1 MVPSELKSLTGVE
14 IIISEIKK
22 YDLTPCK
29 FKICLPHIKNVGYKT
44 RGNSWIVTTT
54 IEVSRKRLKA
64 VNIIFYFYFGKPFSE
79 E

>member
-29 FKICLPHIKNVGYKT
+29 FKICQQNKKNVGYKT
-44 RGNSWIVTTT
+44 RGNS
-54 IEVSRKRLKA
+54 
-64 VNIIFYFYFGKPFSE
+64 
-79 E
+79 

>member
-29 FKICLPHIKNVGYKT
+29 FKICLPHIKNVVIK
-44 RGNSWIVTTT
+44 IVE
-54 IEVSRKRLKA
+54 ILELLLQPLK
-64 VNIIFYFYFGKPFSE
+64 FRESD
-79 E
+79 